1 MNIAFITPQLK
12 IGGYEKV
19 VVNYANAFC
28 TLGHKITVICGFKE
42 GEYEKE

>member
-42 GEYEKE
+42 GGV